1 MGGYFGCHLFVLDTP
16 HIRVSSCDTR
26 APGEWAHWGP
36 RGFIMIDRCI
46 AARQSRLDSAEVVG
60 RVPWPDQINNGEE
73 GDYPYL
79 ANYSKGLPHNDF
91 GEVDADAYNLLLR

>member
-1 MGGYFGCHLFVLDTP
+1 
-16 HIRVSSCDTR
+16 
-26 APGEWAHWGP
+26 
-36 RGFIMIDRCI
+36 MIDRCI

-91 GEVDADAYNLLLR
+91 GEVDADAYNLLLRALSIQDNEDFEQLHPHCFSFPRR